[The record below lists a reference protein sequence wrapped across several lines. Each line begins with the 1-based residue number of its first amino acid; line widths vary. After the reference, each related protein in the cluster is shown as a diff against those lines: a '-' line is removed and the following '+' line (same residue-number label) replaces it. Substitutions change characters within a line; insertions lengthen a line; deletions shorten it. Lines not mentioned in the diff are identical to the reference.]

1 MKHASFHP
9 CARPVAPL
17 ARDAPAPYVPRM
29 RYEGRTVVLTGV
41 GREGQLGEALAVA
54 FAAEGAS
61 LVLVDRTG
69 NELARRAETVRAA
82 LRPGARVTAVTCDL
96 TDVDDVARMAAVARE
111 TGAGS
116 VHAVV
121 CAAGGFAMSGPVA
134 DSDPSILARMIAINL
149 VTAYLTMRA
158 LVPLLRPAR
167 GALIY
172 FASAA
177 ALPDGSSAKMSA
189 YAASKSG
196 LLALMRAV
204 ADEER
209 ATGVRANAVAP
220 TSIRTRE
227 NVAAMGD
234 GGAYVERESVAD
246 VALFLCSDLAR
257 NVTGQILRLA

>member
-1 MKHASFHP
+1 
-9 CARPVAPL
+9 
-17 ARDAPAPYVPRM
+17 M
-29 RYEGRTVVLTGV
+29 RFEGRTVVLTGV
-41 GREGQLGEALAVA
+41 GREGQVGEALAAA

-61 LVLVDRTG
+61 LVLVDRMG
-69 NELARRAETVRAA
+69 DELARRADAVRLA
-82 LRPGARVTAVTCDL
+82 LRPGARVTPVVCDL
-96 TDVDDVARMAAVARE
+96 TDASDVERMAAAARDA
-111 TGAGS
+111 GAGS

-134 DSDPSILARMIAINL
+134 DSDPSILGRMIAINL
-149 VTAYLTMRA
+149 VTAYLTTRA
-158 LVPLLRPAR
+158 FVPLLRPAR
-167 GALIY
+167 GALLY

-177 ALPDGSSAKMSA
+177 ALPDASGARMSA

-209 ATGVRANAVAP
+209 DAGVRANAVAP
-220 TSIRTRE
+220 TSIRTRD

-234 GGAYVERESVAD
+234 SGSYVERESVAD

-257 NVTGQILRLA
+257 NVTGQIVRLA